1 MPTHETVAARTS
13 RLRAHLNAGG
23 AADPRV
29 LAAISEE
36 VSALGNDLSET
47 LKAFTESNQ
56 AIKQH
61 GAEVNSR
68 LLALEQSFLAGGDG
82 QQRQHGTLRDVSG
95 EVVRSLGES
104 TAFAALKE
112 WNHGTARTKLSASIR
127 AIVTEGRGDSNS
139 STMPSN
145 PERSGI
151 VGPVLPPLSLIQ
163 VLPSRPTTSDSVE
176 HVRLNVTGDAAQ
188 QVKEGDEKAELDFE
202 GTLVRAD
209 VITVAGHTTASKQVL
224 SDNGALQ
231 SQIDLVIRSKVMSKL
246 EDHILNGQGGDDI
259 EGLLHLATV
268 MVPSLTT
275 TPADRIGETVTAMR
289 ANGYNPNVIVMN
301 VWDWLKLGITKDAD
315 GNYQFG
321 SPLSP
326 AGMTLWN
333 SPVVTSS
340 KIPQGQVLVL
350 DTAYITVLDREA
362 ANVMVSNSHKDYF
375 TRNLVLIL
383 GELRAGLEVLDG
395 QAIYLVDLEDATS
408 S

>member
-1 MPTHETVAARTS
+1 MPKNRSITE
-13 RLRAHLNAGG
+13 RANFVQAQLNAAGG
-23 AADPRV
+23 TNPQAFAA
-29 LAAISEE
+29 LAE
-36 VSALGNDLSET
+36 VVGDLGNDLNEVIKISAEN
-47 LKAFTESNQ
+47 NQ
-56 AIKQH
+56 TTKENTAQLN
-61 GAEVNSR
+61 AR
-68 LLALEQSFLAGGDG
+68 LLELEQAAVGAKSRRVAS
-82 QQRQHGTLRDVSG
+82 HGTTHDVSG
-95 EVVRSLGES
+95 EVIRSLGES
-104 TAFAALKE
+104 TAFASLKE
-112 WNHGTARTKLSASIR
+112 WNHGTVRAKVGASIR

-139 STMPSN
+139 GTMPSN

-151 VGPVLPPLSLIQ
+151 VGPALSPLTLIQ
-163 VLPSRPTTSDSVE
+163 VLPSRPTASDAVE

-202 GTLVRAD
+202 GELVRAGI
-209 VITVAGHTTASKQVL
+209 ITVAGHTTASKQVL
-224 SDNGALQ
+224 ADNSALQ
-231 SQIDLVIRSKVMSKL
+231 SQVDLVIRSKVTSKL
-246 EDHILNGQGGDDI
+246 EDHILNGQGGDDV

-268 MVPSLTT
+268 MVPSITS

-289 ANGYNPNVIVMN
+289 DRGYNPNVVVMN
-301 VWDWLKLGITKDAD
+301 SWDWLKLGITKDAD

-340 KIPQGQVLVL
+340 KMPQGQVLVL
-350 DTAYITVLDREA
+350 DTAYITILDREA

-395 QAIYLVDLEDATS
+395 QAIYLVDLEP
-408 S
+408 

>member
-1 MPTHETVAARTS
+1 MAMSPQQQMEHLHASLLDVIDGVKDFKDGQSEVKAR
-13 RLRAHLNAGG
+13 LH
-23 AADPRV
+23 
-29 LAAISEE
+29 
-36 VSALGNDLSET
+36 
-47 LKAFTESNQ
+47 
-56 AIKQH
+56 
-61 GAEVNSR
+61 
-68 LLALEQSFLAGGDG
+68 ALEQSFLAGNLDRPPAQGG
-82 QQRQHGTLRDVSG
+82 ARDVSG
-95 EVVRSLGES
+95 EAIRALGES
-104 TAFAALKE
+104 SAFASLKE

-127 AIVTEGRGDSNS
+127 AIVTDGHGDSNS
-139 STMPSN
+139 GTMPSN
-145 PERSGI
+145 PQRTGI
-151 VGPVLPPLSLIQ
+151 VGPVLPPLTLIQ
-163 VLPSRPTTSDSVE
+163 VLPSRRTTSDAVE

-202 GTLVRAD
+202 GELVRAD

-224 SDNGALQ
+224 ADNGALQ
-231 SQIDLVIRSKVMSKL
+231 NQIDLVIRSKVMSKL
-246 EDHILNGQGGDDI
+246 EDHVLNGQGGDDM

-340 KIPQGQVLVL
+340 KMPQGQVLVL
-350 DTAYITVLDREA
+350 DTAYITVLDRES

-395 QAIYLVDLEDATS
+395 QAIYLVDLEEAAS

>member
-1 MPTHETVAARTS
+1 MAMSPQQQMEHLHATLLDVVDGVKDFKDGQAELQARM
-13 RLRAHLNAGG
+13 H
-23 AADPRV
+23 
-29 LAAISEE
+29 
-36 VSALGNDLSET
+36 
-47 LKAFTESNQ
+47 
-56 AIKQH
+56 
-61 GAEVNSR
+61 
-68 LLALEQSFLAGGDG
+68 ALEQSFLADNPS
-82 QQRQHGTLRDVSG
+82 QALSHGTTRDVSG
-95 EVVRSLGES
+95 EVVRFLDES
-104 TAFAALKE
+104 TAFASLKE
-112 WNHGTARTKLSASIR
+112 WNHGTARAKLSASIR
-127 AIVTEGRGDSNS
+127 AIVTEGRGDSSS

-145 PERSGI
+145 PERRGI
-151 VGPVLPPLSLIQ
+151 VGPVLPPLNLIQ
-163 VLPSRPTTSDSVE
+163 VLPSRPTTSDAVE

-188 QVKEGDEKAELDFE
+188 QVKEGDEKAELDFD

-209 VITVAGHTTASKQVL
+209 IITVAGHTTASKQVL
-224 SDNGALQ
+224 SDNDALQ
-231 SQIDLVIRSKVMSKL
+231 NQIDLVIRSKVMSKL

-259 EGLLHLATV
+259 EGLLRLATV
-268 MVPSLTT
+268 MVPSITT

-350 DTAYITVLDREA
+350 DTAYITILDREA
-362 ANVMVSNSHKDYF
+362 PDVMVSNSHKDYF

-395 QAIYLVDLEDATS
+395 QAIYLVDLEDTTS

>member
-1 MPTHETVAARTS
+1 MPKNRSITE
-13 RLRAHLNAGG
+13 RANFVQAQLNAAGG
-23 AADPRV
+23 TNPQAFAA
-29 LAAISEE
+29 LAE
-36 VSALGNDLSET
+36 VVGDLGNDLNEVIKISAEN
-47 LKAFTESNQ
+47 NQ
-56 AIKQH
+56 TTKENTAQLN
-61 GAEVNSR
+61 AR
-68 LLALEQSFLAGGDG
+68 LLELEQAAVGAKSRRVAS
-82 QQRQHGTLRDVSG
+82 HGTAHDVSG
-95 EVVRSLGES
+95 EVIRSLGES
-104 TAFAALKE
+104 PAFASLKD
-112 WNHGTARTKLSASIR
+112 WNHGTVRAKVGASIR
-127 AIVTEGRGDSNS
+127 AIVTEGRGDSGA

-151 VGPVLPPLSLIQ
+151 VGPALSPLTLIQ
-163 VLPSRPTTSDSVE
+163 VLPSRPTASDAVE

-202 GTLVRAD
+202 GELVRAGI
-209 VITVAGHTTASKQVL
+209 ITVAGHTTASKQVL
-224 SDNGALQ
+224 ADNSALQ
-231 SQIDLVIRSKVMSKL
+231 SQVDLVIRSKVTSKL
-246 EDHILNGQGGDDI
+246 EDHILNGQGGDDV

-268 MVPSLTT
+268 MVPSITS

-289 ANGYNPNVIVMN
+289 DRGYNPNVVVMN
-301 VWDWLKLGITKDAD
+301 SWDWLKLGITKDAD

-340 KIPQGQVLVL
+340 KMAQGQVLVL
-350 DTAYITVLDREA
+350 DTAYITSLDREA

-395 QAIYLVDLEDATS
+395 QAIYLVDLEP
-408 S
+408 